1 MEALRINVY
10 LSSQLDDVT
19 VVRRV
24 IGGEKELFE
33 ILLRR
38 HNQTLY
44 RVLRSYLKDEDDIRD
59 AMQNTYLKS
68 FNKLFQFQGNASF
81 STWLIRIGMNEALLR
96 LKIIKREQA
105 NFLGSDDERL
115 NLIPDKQM
123 NAETKIIRREAE
135 QMLEQAIDNLP
146 EMYRVVYMLKEIEG
160 MSNSEV
166 CESLSLTDSNVKVRL
181 HRAKAML
188 KDSLYTLSIS
198 SDVFE
203 FGKGKCDDIV
213 NAVMKAI

>member
-1 MEALRINVY
+1 MEALRINDY

-105 NFLGSDDERL
+105 NFLGSNDEQL
-115 NLIPDKQM
+115 NLIPDNQM